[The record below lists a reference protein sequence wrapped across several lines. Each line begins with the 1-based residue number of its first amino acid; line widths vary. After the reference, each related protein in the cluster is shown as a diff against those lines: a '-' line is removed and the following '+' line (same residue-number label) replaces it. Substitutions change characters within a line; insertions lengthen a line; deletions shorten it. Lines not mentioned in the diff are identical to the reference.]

1 MGMNKFHIN
10 WKQLAVFGGF
20 IVLFF
25 LLMDFNS
32 RINELNRLNTQ
43 LSGMKTDVS
52 ASKSTQSGLQEQI
65 AYATSDAAVNE
76 YARNNGMVR
85 EGEKLVVPIAN
96 DTPMPQ
102 ESVEPTP
109 TTVKV
114 TNQEIWWALFFGD

>member
-1 MGMNKFHIN
+1 MKKSPIN

-43 LSGMKTDVS
+43 LSGMKTDVA
-52 ASKSTQSGLQEQI
+52 ASKSTQSALQEQI

-76 YARNNGMVR
+76 YARNSGMVR

-96 DTPMPQ
+96 DTPVPQ
-102 ESVEPTP
+102 QAVEPTP
-109 TTVKV
+109 STIKV